1 MICQGFKPLAI
12 KSIFF
17 MEQPFNEQ
25 NSLQLIESMINKA
38 KNNFSES
45 GTLYL
50 LWGFVIFICSM
61 VQFIFIHFF
70 KSENGNFIWL
80 LTWLVAIYQAVF
92 ISRQKKKEKVK
103 TYTAD
108 IIKYVWICFFVC
120 MMIIIFI
127 LIKQKAYFSID
138 TAILVLYGMPTCLSG
153 SILKFRPLVIGG
165 IICWILAIG
174 SIFVPY
180 EFQLLFISAAVVAAW
195 IIPGFLLR
203 KKFKNQL

>member
-1 MICQGFKPLAI
+1 
-12 KSIFF
+12 

-50 LWGFVIFICSM
+50 LWGFVIFICSL
-61 VQFIFIHFF
+61 VQFISIHFF
-70 KSENGNFIWL
+70 KSENGNYIWF
-80 LTWLVAIYQAVF
+80 LTWLVAIYQVIF
-92 ISRQKKKEKVK
+92 ISRKEKKEKVK

-108 IIKYVWICFFVC
+108 IIKYVWICFITCLFLL
-120 MMIIIFI
+120 IFI
-127 LIKQKAYFSID
+127 LIKQKSFISINP
-138 TAILVLYGMPTCLSG
+138 AILVLYGVPTFLSG
-153 SILKFRPLVIGG
+153 TILKFRSLITGG

-180 EFQLLFISAAVVAAW
+180 DLQLLFISAAVVAAW